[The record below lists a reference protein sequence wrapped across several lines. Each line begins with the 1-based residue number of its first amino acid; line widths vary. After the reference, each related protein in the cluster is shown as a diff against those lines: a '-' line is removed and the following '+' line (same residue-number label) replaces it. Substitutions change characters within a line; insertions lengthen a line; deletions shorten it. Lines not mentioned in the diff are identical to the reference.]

1 MGGAVLD
8 SHEVA
13 QNSNISTPPII
24 NDLYQQKELAMLN
37 LINSNNQNG
46 SANLMF
52 CTYSEHTNHCV

>member
-1 MGGAVLD
+1 VLNFIRNKVESLRKEMGGAVLD

-37 LINSNNQNG
+37 
-46 SANLMF
+46 
-52 CTYSEHTNHCV
+52 T